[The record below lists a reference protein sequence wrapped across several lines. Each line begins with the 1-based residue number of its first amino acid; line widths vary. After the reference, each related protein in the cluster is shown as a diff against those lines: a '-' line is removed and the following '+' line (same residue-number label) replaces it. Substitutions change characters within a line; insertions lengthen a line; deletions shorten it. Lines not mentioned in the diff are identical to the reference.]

1 MRKRVRSTRTE
12 NQEISKSYIVE
23 YEGQY
28 FAGWTF
34 SKPDWATVS
43 GFATWTKDRKKAEQI
58 KIDTVVDRQS
68 LMALTI
74 GFSNTHLIEVNME
87 DYVTLVPKQK
97 NQRKIWTSKKY

>member
-1 MRKRVRSTRTE
+1 MRKRVRSTRTQDE
-12 NQEISKSYIVE
+12 DFSKNYIVE

-28 FAGWTF
+28 FAGWKF
-34 SKPDWATVS
+34 PKPDWTTVS
-43 GFATWTKDRKKAEQI
+43 SVATWTRDRKKAEQI

-87 DYVTLVPKQK
+87 DYVTLVPKK
-97 NQRKIWTSKKY
+97 RNPKIWTSKKY